1 MAYKI
6 LLPHKMM
13 KDLWK
18 LREHCAAPSIIQQ
31 VRDAVR
37 EYLEKKEMEIGTS
50 IEDVAEVI
58 KRHKREE
65 GMKQ

>member
-1 MAYKI
+1 MSYKI
-6 LLPHKMM
+6 LLPPKMM

-50 IEDVAEVI
+50 IGDAVEAIE
-58 KRHKREE
+58 RHKREE